1 MSIEILAPGGSVEGI
16 YAALLHGADAVYTG
30 TSRFSARAFADNPT
44 VPQLCEILEYA
55 HARKKKIYLTVNTL
69 LTEEELEEDLYPMLK
84 PLYENGLDA
93 VIVQDPGVMHL
104 IHECFPDMDIHAS
117 TQMTILTAQGANQW
131 IPYGVTRVV
140 PARELTIKEIAQ
152 MRRETSLEM
161 EVFVHGALCYCYS
174 GQCLMSQVIGG
185 RSGNRGMCA
194 QPCRFPYQ
202 TSNGE
207 TGHFLSPKDMCTLG
221 QIGELIEAGVD
232 SLKIEGRMKKPE
244 YAAFTAKMYR
254 LYADA
259 FETGKTISHVEL
271 QEDIRKLMDLYNR
284 GGFCKGYLFEK
295 DKKDIIFKDKN
306 GHYGVEVGEVTHVQK
321 GQVTYRLSN
330 SIAYQDVLEF
340 RDKNG
345 EKQYEY
351 TVKDGAEPPAE
362 ISARY
367 QKGCVIKPGQKVFR
381 TKNSMLLEEINEEIL
396 QEKKED
402 KCKVKGFFKAEVGK
416 EIVLEITCGNLRC
429 QCTGVVAQEAKGKP
443 VLAADIEKRLK
454 KTGESEY
461 EFSQIELS
469 VPEGIFIPLGK
480 IAALRR
486 EAFEKMKQLQKDADL
501 EKRRKVPA
509 CPPTSLPEK
518 KNEKKEQVFVNLT
531 DFRHISEVKSLVK
544 EGKIKV
550 TMVIPL
556 EWFPA
561 AKWAEVSEMMK
572 DMPFY
577 ISLPVILDM
586 PARKHFLH
594 NWEKYGV
601 CFQKGNVEGILIQS
615 MEHIPVLSGMG
626 MADLPRVAGP
636 RLYQWNQRTKRVY
649 ESFGIKGHASLRYGR
664 QAVMVTKG
672 CVNQQLGQCKKEGK
686 NPVIQEI
693 STPKK
698 DCFLSLPICEYCYTF
713 CYEKDAKRYELQ
725 CEDDVPLVD
734 LALMSSQEIRK
745 VLTQWNSLL

>member
-1 MSIEILAPGGSVEGI
+1 
-16 YAALLHGADAVYTG
+16 
-30 TSRFSARAFADNPT
+30 
-44 VPQLCEILEYA
+44 
-55 HARKKKIYLTVNTL
+55 
-69 LTEEELEEDLYPMLK
+69 
-84 PLYENGLDA
+84 
-93 VIVQDPGVMHL
+93 
-104 IHECFPDMDIHAS
+104 
-117 TQMTILTAQGANQW
+117 
-131 IPYGVTRVV
+131 
-140 PARELTIKEIAQ
+140 
-152 MRRETSLEM
+152 
-161 EVFVHGALCYCYS
+161 
-174 GQCLMSQVIGG
+174 
-185 RSGNRGMCA
+185 
-194 QPCRFPYQ
+194 
-202 TSNGE
+202 
-207 TGHFLSPKDMCTLG
+207 
-221 QIGELIEAGVD
+221 
-232 SLKIEGRMKKPE
+232 
-244 YAAFTAKMYR
+244 MYR

-295 DKKDIIFKDKN
+295 DKKDIIFKEKN

-402 KCKVKGFFKAEVGK
+402 KCKVKGFFRAEAGK
-416 EIVLEITCGNLRC
+416 EIALEITCGNLRC

-480 IAALRR
+480 IAVLRR
-486 EAFEKMKQLQKDADL
+486 ETFEKMKQLQKDADL

-556 EWFPA
+556 EWFTA

-577 ISLPVILDM
+577 IALPVILNM
-586 PARKHFLH
+586 PARKHFVY
-594 NWEKYGV
+594 NW
-601 CFQKGNVEGILIQS
+601 
-615 MEHIPVLSGMG
+615 
-626 MADLPRVAGP
+626 
-636 RLYQWNQRTKRVY
+636 
-649 ESFGIKGHASLRYGR
+649 
-664 QAVMVTKG
+664 
-672 CVNQQLGQCKKEGK
+672 
-686 NPVIQEI
+686 
-693 STPKK
+693 
-698 DCFLSLPICEYCYTF
+698 
-713 CYEKDAKRYELQ
+713 
-725 CEDDVPLVD
+725 
-734 LALMSSQEIRK
+734 
-745 VLTQWNSLL
+745 